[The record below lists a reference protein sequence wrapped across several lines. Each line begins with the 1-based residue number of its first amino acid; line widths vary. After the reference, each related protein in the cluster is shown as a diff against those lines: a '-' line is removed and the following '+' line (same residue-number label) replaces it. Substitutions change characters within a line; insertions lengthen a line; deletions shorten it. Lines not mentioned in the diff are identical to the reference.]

1 MEETSI
7 CVIDQEG
14 KLVLETKVETDP
26 DAIFS
31 ALEPYAKRLRRVGHE
46 AGSFSPWLQVEL
58 QQFGL
63 PVVCLEAYH
72 ARAALSAMRNKT
84 GRTDAQGIAH
94 IVRTGWFKQVHVK
107 REESYRLRLLL
118 THRRNLKRKFLD
130 IENAVRHSIKTFGL
144 KLGSVS
150 RGQFEARMREL
161 KAQDSLIAGIAD
173 CVLRA
178 RGAVAGVSAA
188 AQARRRCR
196 EQGRGLPTL
205 HGHTRGRADQRAG
218 VQASVDDPRRFRRSK
233 TVGAYLGLTAKRWHR
248 GPRSTFPGTSRRP
261 ATARSGIRFTRR
273 RPTSC

>member
-1 MEETSI
+1 M
-7 CVIDQEG
+7 
-14 KLVLETKVETDP
+14 
-26 DAIFS
+26 
-31 ALEPYAKRLRRVGHE
+31 
-46 AGSFSPWLQVEL
+46 
-58 QQFGL
+58 
-63 PVVCLEAYH
+63 
-72 ARAALSAMRNKT
+72 RAALSAMRNKT
-84 GRTDAQGIAH
+84 DRTDAQGIAH

-107 REESYRLRLLL
+107 SEESYRLRLLL

-178 RGAVAGVSAA
+178 RGAVAGISAA

-205 HGHTRGRADQRAG
+205 HGHTRVGPISALAFKLQSTIRAVFA
-218 VQASVDDPRRFRRSK
+218 ARRLSAPISGWRPS
-233 TVGAYLGLTAKRWHR
+233 GGNR